1 MATTPN
7 YGWVT
12 PAPTDFVT
20 DLPVDFETF
29 ADAVDADLSGLLGG
43 TTGQVLLKDSNADH
57 DFSWGT
63 PSSGGYTLLAT
74 ATGTGSS
81 NTITFSSIPNTYKHL
96 LIVMEGPYGTSTSA
110 ATQIRFNS
118 DTGNNY
124 SFRFQGNST
133 TADTAVGQIFFQTSA
148 VFGTN
153 TDRGAANLYVYEYA
167 KTTAPKVGIGT
178 GFRQSSAAGDMR
190 TGGFSWNNTAALNA
204 IEFQILTGSFATQTR
219 ILLYGVS

>member
-1 MATTPN
+1 MTTGRIPSVDGGIQPTIIDAAGDLI
-7 YGWVT
+7 YGASNDT
-12 PAPTDFVT
+12 PAR
-20 DLPVDFETF
+20 L
-29 ADAVDADLSGLLGG
+29 AIG
-43 TTGQVLLKDSNADH
+43 TAGQVLTVNSGATAPQWTTL
-57 DFSWGT
+57 
-63 PSSGGYTLLAT
+63 SSGGYTLLAT

-81 NTITFSSIPNTYKHL
+81 NTITFSSIPSTYKHL
-96 LIVMEGPYGTSTSA
+96 FIVMEGPYGTSTSA

-133 TADTAVGQIFFQTSA
+133 TGDTAVGQIFFQTSA
-148 VFGTN
+148 VFGTS
-153 TDRGAANLYVYEYA
+153 TDRGAANLYIYEYA